1 MMCFSA
7 QEACTCN
14 ALCEAD
20 TRAHTG
26 FCCAVGGR
34 RGVEG
39 GWPSQLNSEKQE
51 RQTDS
56 LLHVLLTQMML
67 KGDSVPRE
75 GKGPYLP
82 MIRMASFLYNMS
94 LVTSDG
100 SRNKN
105 NLALINQWQMKTYI
119 IDHVSCLSSWE
130 ISSICPICLVFLSS
144 QGKK

>member
-1 MMCFSA
+1 M
-7 QEACTCN
+7 E
-14 ALCEAD
+14 
-20 TRAHTG
+20 
-26 FCCAVGGR
+26 GGR
-34 RGVEG
+34 
-39 GWPSQLNSEKQE
+39 PSQLNSEKQE

-75 GKGPYLP
+75 GKGPYLS

-119 IDHVSCLSSWE
+119 IDHVSCLSS
-130 ISSICPICLVFLSS
+130 
-144 QGKK
+144 